1 MVSGEV
7 SWEEEND
14 VKEIIADVRDA
25 ECEMSWCVLRPPQL
39 VPRHSFSCQKK
50 IVAANG
56 SFVT

>member
-25 ECEMSWCVLRPPQL
+25 ECEMSWCVLRPHQL

-50 IVAANG
+50 NVAANVG
-56 SFVT
+56 L

>member
-25 ECEMSWCVLRPPQL
+25 DCEMSWCVLRPPQP
-39 VPRHSFSCQKK
+39 VPRHSFGCQKNNGT
-50 IVAANG
+50 ANG